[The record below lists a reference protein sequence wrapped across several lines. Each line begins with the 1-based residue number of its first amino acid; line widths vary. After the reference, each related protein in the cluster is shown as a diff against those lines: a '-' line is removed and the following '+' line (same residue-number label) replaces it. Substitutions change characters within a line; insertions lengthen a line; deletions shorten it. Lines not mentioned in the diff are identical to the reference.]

1 MVKMR
6 KLPLLALVGL
16 CTMFSSLSAQSL
28 AAPNLFAQVAERYAA
43 LYDYSATIAISTED
57 SANPGKM
64 VNMSGK
70 MFWKARS
77 RLRIDFTSPRDQ
89 VLVSNGEVL
98 QVYLPA
104 YNVTLT
110 QKLDT
115 SSSTNPGGLATKEGL
130 SMMRR
135 GYNIA
140 YKTGPELTP
149 IDDSRGEMVYR
160 LLLTWKNSSQGF
172 RQLELA
178 ITESMYI
185 RRIDGITADQRK
197 VRIEFTGLGL
207 NQGIPDNK
215 FDYTAPPEA
224 NQYDSFLFGNNN

>member
-1 MVKMR
+1 MVKIR
-6 KLPLLALVGL
+6 KTVMIALLGIGIAI
-16 CTMFSSLSAQSL
+16 SSPAAQSL
-28 AAPNLFAQVAERYAA
+28 AAPNLFAQVAENYAA
-43 LYDYSATIAISTED
+43 LYDYSANISISTED

-64 VNMSGK
+64 VNMAGR

-77 RLRIDFTSPRDQ
+77 RLRIDFTNPKEQ

-149 IDDSRGEMVYR
+149 IDDSRGELVYR

-172 RQLELA
+172 RQIELA
-178 ITESMYI
+178 ITEGKYI

-197 VRIEFTGLGL
+197 VRIEFSNLGL